1 MAGCVCLGR
10 QVLSFLATQDI
21 YLASAAVV
29 AASTLAP
36 TSPDFCAAFVRGGG
50 IPPVVR
56 LATSPQTAPLR
67 PPREVHDV
75 LRGDPDVGGGGGGL
89 AGGDGGVAGVG
100 VVPFWSPV
108 SADPPKHGRRSGG
121 GGGSALAT
129 AGNSD
134 GLAASIVVL
143 PDRRRIVTLLG
154 ALQDAPGVVA
164 RGSDDAAAIVHC
176 LVALAKV
183 RPAVWMAR
191 LACPGRDCLLLAACV
206 CVCCACCCVCMA
218 GCAWLWLW
226 LCHCGCIAVC
236 IGVHTRKDDDEELS
250 NLCLG
255 ALVKARRNAAP
266 PASPDRQDGEPQS
279 QPLTQ
284 AVAVSRVAAPKT
296 LSERLAWLLEI
307 LGSDDAAVQVCVAV
321 AVSQWLRLWLRG
333 CACVAVYVWGSS
345 SLWVVSC
352 VRRLTPCAHAT
363 MCGCTACQAHAASEL
378 ADVAETDLVVASFK
392 RHNGVATLSKPG
404 GLLDALQVSH
414 VSCGLWWCL
423 YMWLSLSLRLCG
435 NIRLPRQVY
444 AVVRACV
451 AVAVAVA
458 VWRCSCAPSL
468 SHVAV
473 EPLSGLADQ
482 ARDDGA
488 WWSCRGPP
496 APPPAA
502 RRLACTLPRRAPQA
516 RRHAPVVE

>member
-1 MAGCVCLGR
+1 MGR

-75 LRGDPDVGGGGGGL
+75 LRGDADVGVGGGGL

-100 VVPFWSPV
+100 AVPFWSPV

-121 GGGSALAT
+121 GGGGGGGSGTALAT

-134 GLAASIVVL
+134 GLAASMVVL

-266 PASPDRQDGEPQS
+266 PLSPGRQDGEPQS

-321 AVSQWLRLWLRG
+321 AV
-333 CACVAVYVWGSS
+333 AVAV
-345 SLWVVSC
+345 SLC
-352 VRRLTPCAHAT
+352 R
-363 MCGCTACQAHAASEL
+363 CG
-378 ADVAETDLVVASFK
+378 
-392 RHNGVATLSKPG
+392 
-404 GLLDALQVSH
+404 
-414 VSCGLWWCL
+414 
-423 YMWLSLSLRLCG
+423 
-435 NIRLPRQVY
+435 
-444 AVVRACV
+444 CV

-458 VWRCSCAPSL
+458 
-468 SHVAV
+468 
-473 EPLSGLADQ
+473 
-482 ARDDGA
+482 A
-488 WWSCRGPP
+488 WLCVCGCVCPRTCR
-496 APPPAA
+496 A
-502 RRLACTLPRRAPQA
+502 PRRCGLSRASGG
-516 RRHAPVVE
+516 